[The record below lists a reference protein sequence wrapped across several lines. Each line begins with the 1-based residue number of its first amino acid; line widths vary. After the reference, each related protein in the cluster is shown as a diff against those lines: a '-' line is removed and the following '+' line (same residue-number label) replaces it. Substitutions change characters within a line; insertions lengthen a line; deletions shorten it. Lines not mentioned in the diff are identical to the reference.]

1 MHAKCSLCLVPWFTG
16 WPAYVEKL
24 AHVWLHMARDGDWTP
39 GPFRC
44 PYRPWPN
51 KSRVHQPAVTRVP
64 FTSSPSSS
72 LSPSCLF
79 VSLALPLPFLPRRRI
94 DLAGGM
100 AGARRGRV
108 SRSLSPSGLRA
119 PTLMSSFE
127 VSSPAP
133 TEEQTDPF
141 ECCSATPLPQVRL
154 LQEPVLGH
162 YRRSVDSP

>member
-1 MHAKCSLCLVPWFTG
+1 MWRKCHLFGCSSLRVVIAAL
-16 WPAYVEKL
+16 
-24 AHVWLHMARDGDWTP
+24 
-39 GPFRC
+39 GPHRWS
-44 PYRPWPN
+44 YRPSPN
-51 KSRVHQPAVTRVP
+51 IKPRYLVAVTHLVA
-64 FTSSPSSS
+64 FDSPPPIP
-72 LSPSCLF
+72 LT
-79 VSLALPLPFLPRRRI
+79 VGRLALHHPRPPSPVPRPSDAI
-94 DLAGGM
+94 LVVGM

-133 TEEQTDPF
+133 TEEQNDPF

-162 YRRSVDSP
+162 YRRSVDGP